1 MASQQGD
8 TDYGDG
14 DKYGVQDMLLCKAL
28 AAKLQGQ
35 SPSAPTNPSPLE
47 RRQSS
52 SRNPSWKAGAGGSSK
67 GGAGGGGGEGAG
79 GVGGGK
85 GGADEGMG
93 RADSAP
99 EASAF
104 SVSQDSS
111 TRPTAE
117 AAGGGGGGGA
127 GGARVSAQAPVSPGR
142 GGIDLPRSPTSAAS
156 PGGGSDSQGDLLNQL
171 LQQKQQQMRQQGGG
185 GGGGTG
191 AFGGSQ
197 PRQMGGKQAQSSSS
211 GAGIGA
217 GGSSSGA
224 KGGKGGMSVEEK
236 VLAELV
242 AAAAAGKGK
251 MGEAWG
257 SILAQAQ
264 ADLGNIELSDS
275 LGAEGGGRGGVGGG
289 GNGRGEDMQEGSR
302 GGGGGEME
310 VDGKGRGT
318 GASGGGA
325 LEESAQSRP
334 GTGQSRGG
342 GAAAAAGGGAGGA
355 AGGVGGRQAT
365 SEKNIFNLQAS
376 AVNDLLEGINIAG
389 FGLNLDTLEF
399 DTSESGQSSS
409 VCMSPAT
416 AAEVSGSRAKLSSAM
431 SPAGAAAAGSSQ
443 NIFAGMTSR
452 SLNSLS
458 LKKNTPV
465 GASGSRSGIDAKG
478 GGVTLG
484 GGVLGGPLA
493 GRASSLNAAPS
504 RTSLQ
509 DPNGVP
515 LGAGSNG
522 EPLGAGGS
530 AAGGAA
536 GGGGGGGGGGSGKEK
551 AQGRPAG
558 WHVGLELLPL
568 DTPIGD
574 MPSTE
579 VFENSGK
586 RSRVALSH
594 IRTSSGSSSLPES
607 EQKQLLE
614 FARSSGVLG
623 NSPGGPGG
631 GGGTPGGGAAGLA
644 GGSNCSSARTL
655 SPALSTDSGRSGGGE
670 SPGGFTSSG
679 GSPGDGFANSV
690 FEGGGSGGS
699 GSGSSKPGRSPQLPG
714 NSAGQGGRGRSGER
728 GGRGAGAGGAGGVGM
743 GSRDGSRERVRSESP
758 LRGESP
764 IRGRSP
770 LRGESPCRKRAWG
783 SDVGEG
789 ESDRDEVMGQGD
801 EAQGGGEAGGGR
813 RGPGGGVGGSSGQ
826 ASGANSGGG
835 GRARRG
841 AGGKKGGAGA
851 GGGTSS
857 AGAAVGGG
865 SGGAQ
870 GEASGGEAKKQRQ
883 KRGTATDP
891 HSVAA
896 RLRRDRISQRMR
908 ALYDLVPNARNTDT
922 ASMLDE
928 AIQYVRSLQ
937 EQVQTLKKEKGESQG
952 TSSVGT
958 GSLGRPADSNNEG
971 GEGGTSRSAGQ
982 QSMGQSMAQSMG
994 QNLAQAGYGGTED
1007 GFGSENEVW
1016 DGSAAPSPMGSG
1028 MGSGMGSR
1036 KGSMQLLAEQQGS
1049 GEFGGVGRVGDGKV
1063 EGGLRGVGLGV
1074 EGYMKAEP
1082 ENDDFAEVQ
1091 ELELEQQQ
1099 QQQQQQHSSHN
1110 HHSHHAHALAP
1121 SGSDVGVTGAAA
1133 GLSLLVATAAV
1144 APAHGSAL
1152 AGATG
1157 VLAAGGLVDGAKGS
1171 NHGALVTEAGGVA
1184 GLETMIVGGAEV
1196 EWPSE
1201 IELTLED
1208 MNMVDLGGWDF
1219 DS

>member
-289 GNGRGEDMQEGSR
+289 GNGGGEDMQEGSR

-493 GRASSLNAAPS
+493 GRGSSLNAAPS

-699 GSGSSKPGRSPQLPG
+699 GPTFPSDPLSPQTHCLSSSLSFEFLRDLASRPH
-714 NSAGQGGRGRSGER
+714 QPVH
-728 GGRGAGAGGAGGVGM
+728 AGAVRLGAECRGM
-743 GSRDGSRERVRSESP
+743 ESLPHSPPSSP
-758 LRGESP
+758 LTPPRF
-764 IRGRSP
+764 
-770 LRGESPCRKRAWG
+770 
-783 SDVGEG
+783 
-789 ESDRDEVMGQGD
+789 Q
-801 EAQGGGEAGGGR
+801 
-813 RGPGGGVGGSSGQ
+813 
-826 ASGANSGGG
+826 
-835 GRARRG
+835 
-841 AGGKKGGAGA
+841 
-851 GGGTSS
+851 
-857 AGAAVGGG
+857 
-865 SGGAQ
+865 
-870 GEASGGEAKKQRQ
+870 
-883 KRGTATDP
+883 
-891 HSVAA
+891 
-896 RLRRDRISQRMR
+896 LRRDRISQRMR

-958 GSLGRPADSNNEG
+958 GSLGLPADSSNEG

-982 QSMGQSMAQSMG
+982 QSMAQSMG

-1036 KGSMQLLAEQQGS
+1036 KGSMQLLAERQGS

-1091 ELELEQQQ
+1091 ELEQQQQQ
-1099 QQQQQQHSSHN
+1099 QQQQQQHYSHN

-1133 GLSLLVATAAV
+1133 GLSPLVATAAV